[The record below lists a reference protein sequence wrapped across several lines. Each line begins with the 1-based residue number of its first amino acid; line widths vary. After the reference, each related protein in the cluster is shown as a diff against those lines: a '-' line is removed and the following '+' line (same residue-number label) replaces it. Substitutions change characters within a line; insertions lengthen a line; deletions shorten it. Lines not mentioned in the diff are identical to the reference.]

1 MNSDESLTNNFIQ
14 NFVIKKSS
22 IKIVVLGELTSKE
35 QKLLM
40 NLKNKNQKILG
51 NPQYLQFII

>member
-51 NPQYLQFII
+51 NPQYL